1 MAVAGRAH
9 GAIVDDAVQNG
20 GVGNQRSVVSVSA
33 RGHQHRIGQN
43 GDVLTFAAG
52 SLHADHGITIHN
64 EVFRTGVEH
73 DGNTRLLH
81 LGIQSVHSARST
93 AFAAI
98 ADQRLVGVGFARDA
112 HADALEP
119 FDGGG
124 RQAGL
129 HHGQA
134 RIVVELAD
142 AGKIKEKLL
151 DVFLGHV
158 GVLVYP
164 VGGHAAAGHG
174 GGAANSRH
182 FFDHQYVLDPVVV

>member
-1 MAVAGRAH
+1 M
-9 GAIVDDAVQNG
+9 
-20 GVGNQRSVVSVSA
+20 
-33 RGHQHRIGQN
+33 
-43 GDVLTFAAG
+43 
-52 SLHADHGITIHN
+52 
-64 EVFRTGVEH
+64 FRTGVEH